1 MAPVSLDAFVSGF
14 LTGWGDC
21 GVLKGTPDRPCQP
34 MTTSAESFGPDHG
47 AAIAAPA
54 AVCDG
59 LDDARLCRFDPIH
72 ASAVALWV
80 RSDVELR
87 WIAPGTPPPLT
98 DEKVAGWSRN
108 PDSRYV
114 IQDSG
119 QATPSGYG
127 ELEFMPGRTDQM
139 WIGHLVVD
147 PRFRGTGLGSAL
159 VRRLVGRAFSD
170 PAIGQVL
177 LVVSPDNDRAIRC
190 YRRAGFEAVGRERR
204 HFKTTGVRIEFLQM
218 AVGRG
223 RFSASGSASVRSGR
237 SGLADEQP
245 LPER

>member
-1 MAPVSLDAFVSGF
+1 
-14 LTGWGDC
+14 
-21 GVLKGTPDRPCQP
+21 
-34 MTTSAESFGPDHG
+34 MTTNVETFDPDH
-47 AAIAAPA
+47 AA

-59 LDDARLCRFDPIH
+59 LDAARLCRFDPMH
-72 ASAVALWV
+72 APVVASWI
-80 RSDVELR
+80 RSDAELR
-87 WIAPGTPPPLT
+87 WVAPGTPPPLT
-98 DEKVAGWSRN
+98 DEKVAGWSQN

-114 IQDSG
+114 IQASG

-127 ELEFMPGRTDQM
+127 ELEFMPGRTDQK

-147 PRFRGTGLGSAL
+147 PRFRGTGLGLTL
-159 VRRLVGRAFSD
+159 VRRLVGRAFAD

-223 RFSASGSASVRSGR
+223 RFSASGALSGR
-237 SGLADEQP
+237 PGLAGEQP
-245 LPER
+245 SAEP